1 MSKVPTSWTPDGRA
15 ILFNHFDPK
24 GQTDFDIY
32 LLELGDGKEAVPFLH
47 TKFDEHSGVLSPD
60 GRWLAYV
67 SEESG
72 TDEVYVAPFPGPG
85 GKWQISKGGG
95 NGPVWT
101 KNGTEILYAGPG
113 ARVMAV
119 SIEAG
124 ANMITVGAPEQ
135 LFRNERMIAGDVN
148 STGERALVAI
158 GAETGESHP
167 ISVMF
172 NWTEA
177 LKGR

>member
-1 MSKVPTSWTPDGRA
+1 
-15 ILFNHFDPK
+15 
-24 GQTDFDIY
+24 
-32 LLELGDGKEAVPFLH
+32 
-47 TKFDEHSGVLSPD
+47 
-60 GRWLAYV
+60 
-67 SEESG
+67 
-72 TDEVYVAPFPGPG
+72 VYVAPFPGPG

-124 ANMITVGAPEQ
+124 ANTITVGSPEE
-135 LFRNERMIAGDVN
+135 LFRNERITAADV
-148 STGERALVAI
+148 SPTGQRALVAI

-177 LKGR
+177 LKSR